1 MLDSNVL
8 RRGIR
13 RVALTTGEQKL
24 ESSEIIASETRHY
37 ELVLMVHP
45 DQSEQVPGM
54 IDRCKSFVTTRG
66 GTVHRVED
74 WGRRQLAY
82 PILKVAKA
90 HYLLFNI
97 ECSKSDVREL
107 DRSFKFNDAIIRHLC
122 VSSSG
127 IPEGSSAMMRVVQK
141 EAARKVEAG
150 VSSQET

>member
-1 MLDSNVL
+1 MESNEV
-8 RRGIR
+8 
-13 RVALTTGEQKL
+13 
-24 ESSEIIASETRHY
+24 IASETRHY

-97 ECSKSDVREL
+97 ECSKSDVKEL

-122 VSSSG
+122 VLSSG
-127 IPEGSSAMMRVVQK
+127 IPEGSSAMMRVVQQ
-141 EAARKVEAG
+141 EAAKKVEMG
-150 VSSQET
+150 VSSQEN

>member
-1 MLDSNVL
+1 M
-8 RRGIR
+8 
-13 RVALTTGEQKL
+13 
-24 ESSEIIASETRHY
+24 ESSEIVASETRHY

-141 EAARKVEAG
+141 EAAKKAEVG
-150 VSSQET
+150 VSSKES

>member
-1 MLDSNVL
+1 MESNEV
-8 RRGIR
+8 
-13 RVALTTGEQKL
+13 
-24 ESSEIIASETRHY
+24 IASETRHY

-122 VSSSG
+122 VLSSG
-127 IPEGSSAMMRVVQK
+127 IPEGSSAMMRVVQQ
-141 EAARKVEAG
+141 EAAKKVEMGA
-150 VSSQET
+150 SSQEN

>member
-1 MLDSNVL
+1 MESNEV
-8 RRGIR
+8 
-13 RVALTTGEQKL
+13 
-24 ESSEIIASETRHY
+24 IASETRHY

-82 PILKVAKA
+82 TILKVAKA

-122 VSSSG
+122 VLSSG
-127 IPEGSSAMMRVVQK
+127 IPEGSSAMMRVVQQ
-141 EAARKVEAG
+141 EAAKKVEMG
-150 VSSQET
+150 VSSQEN

>member
-1 MLDSNVL
+1 
-8 RRGIR
+8 
-13 RVALTTGEQKL
+13 
-24 ESSEIIASETRHY
+24 
-37 ELVLMVHP
+37 MVHP

-54 IDRCKSFVTTRG
+54 IDRCKSFVTNRG

-122 VSSSG
+122 VSSAG
-127 IPEGSSAMMRVVQK
+127 IPEGSSSMMRVVQK
-141 EAARKVEAG
+141 EAAKKVEMG
-150 VSSQET
+150 VTSQEN

>member
-1 MLDSNVL
+1 M
-8 RRGIR
+8 
-13 RVALTTGEQKL
+13 
-24 ESSEIIASETRHY
+24 ESSEVIASETRHY

-122 VSSSG
+122 VLSSG
-127 IPEGSSAMMRVVQK
+127 IPEGSSAMMRVVQQ
-141 EAARKVEAG
+141 EAAKKGEMGA
-150 VSSQET
+150 SSQEN

>member
-1 MLDSNVL
+1 MLDSDVL
-8 RRGIR
+8 RRGNR
-13 RVALTTGEQKL
+13 RVATTTGEQKL
-24 ESSEIIASETRHY
+24 ESSESVASETRHY
-37 ELVLMVHP
+37 EVVLMVHP

-122 VSSSG
+122 VSSPG
-127 IPEGSSAMMRVVQK
+127 IPDGSSAMMRVVQK
-141 EAARKVEAG
+141 EAAKKVETGA
-150 VSSQET
+150 SPQES

>member
-1 MLDSNVL
+1 M
-8 RRGIR
+8 
-13 RVALTTGEQKL
+13 
-24 ESSEIIASETRHY
+24 ESSEVIASETRHY

-54 IDRCKSFVTTRG
+54 IERCKSFVTIRG

-97 ECSKSDVREL
+97 ECSKSDIREL

-122 VSSSG
+122 VLSSG
-127 IPEGSSAMMRVVQK
+127 IPEGSSAMMKVVQQ
-141 EAARKVEAG
+141 EAAKKVEMG
-150 VSSQET
+150 VSSQEN

>member
-1 MLDSNVL
+1 MGSN
-8 RRGIR
+8 
-13 RVALTTGEQKL
+13 
-24 ESSEIIASETRHY
+24 ETMVTEARHY

-54 IDRCKSFVTTRG
+54 IERCKTFVTTRG

-127 IPEGSSAMMRVVQK
+127 VPEGSSPMMKVVQK
-141 EAARKVEAG
+141 EAAKKVEAG
-150 VSSQET
+150 VSATEN

>member
-1 MLDSNVL
+1 MESNEV
-8 RRGIR
+8 
-13 RVALTTGEQKL
+13 
-24 ESSEIIASETRHY
+24 IASETRHY

-97 ECSKSDVREL
+97 ECSKSDVKEL

-122 VSSSG
+122 VLSSG
-127 IPEGSSAMMRVVQK
+127 IPEGSSAMMRVVQQ
-141 EAARKVEAG
+141 EAAKKVEVGA
-150 VSSQET
+150 SSQEN

>member
-1 MLDSNVL
+1 MVTE
-8 RRGIR
+8 
-13 RVALTTGEQKL
+13 A
-24 ESSEIIASETRHY
+24 RHY

-45 DQSEQVPGM
+45 DQSEHVPGM
-54 IDRCKSFVTTRG
+54 IERCKTFVTTRG

-127 IPEGSSAMMRVVQK
+127 VPEGSSPMMKVVQK
-141 EAARKVEAG
+141 EAAKKVETG
-150 VSSQET
+150 VSATES

>member
-1 MLDSNVL
+1 M
-8 RRGIR
+8 
-13 RVALTTGEQKL
+13 
-24 ESSEIIASETRHY
+24 ESSDLITSETRHY

-66 GTVHRVED
+66 GTIHRVED

-141 EAARKVEAG
+141 EAAKKVETGAL
-150 VSSQET
+150 SQEN

>member
-1 MLDSNVL
+1 M
-8 RRGIR
+8 
-13 RVALTTGEQKL
+13 
-24 ESSEIIASETRHY
+24 ESKEIIASETRHY

-141 EAARKVEAG
+141 EAAKKVEVGA
-150 VSSQET
+150 SSQES

>member
-1 MLDSNVL
+1 METN
-8 RRGIR
+8 
-13 RVALTTGEQKL
+13 GENPV
-24 ESSEIIASETRHY
+24 SSRHY

-54 IDRCKSFVTTRG
+54 IDRCKTFATTRG

-107 DRSFKFNDAIIRHLC
+107 DHSFKFNDAIIRHLC
-122 VSSSG
+122 VSSPG
-127 IPEGSSAMMRVVQK
+127 IPEGSSAMMKVVQK
-141 EAARKVEAG
+141 EAAKKVEVGTSAP
-150 VSSQET
+150 EK

>member
-1 MLDSNVL
+1 M
-8 RRGIR
+8 
-13 RVALTTGEQKL
+13 
-24 ESSEIIASETRHY
+24 ESSEAIASEIRHY

-122 VSSSG
+122 VLSSG
-127 IPEGSSAMMRVVQK
+127 IPEGSSAMMRVVQQ
-141 EAARKVEAG
+141 EAAKKVEMG
-150 VSSQET
+150 VSSQEN

>member
-1 MLDSNVL
+1 MLDSVL
-8 RRGIR
+8 RRGNNASLKPQEKR
-13 RVALTTGEQKL
+13 NWKAAKV
-24 ESSEIIASETRHY
+24 IASETRHY

-141 EAARKVEAG
+141 EAAKKVETG
-150 VSSQET
+150 VSSQEN

>member
-1 MLDSNVL
+1 MEGSENVA
-8 RRGIR
+8 G
-13 RVALTTGEQKL
+13 
-24 ESSEIIASETRHY
+24 ETRHY

-122 VSSSG
+122 VLSSG
-127 IPEGSSAMMRVVQK
+127 IPEGSSAMMRVEQQ
-141 EAARKVEAG
+141 EAAKKVEVG
-150 VSSQET
+150 VS

>member
-1 MLDSNVL
+1 MD
-8 RRGIR
+8 
-13 RVALTTGEQKL
+13 
-24 ESSEIIASETRHY
+24 SSEVIASETRHY

-122 VSSSG
+122 VLSSG
-127 IPEGSSAMMRVVQK
+127 IPEGSSAMMRVVQQ
-141 EAARKVEAG
+141 EAAKKVEVG
-150 VSSQET
+150 ISSQEN

>member
-1 MLDSNVL
+1 M
-8 RRGIR
+8 
-13 RVALTTGEQKL
+13 
-24 ESSEIIASETRHY
+24 ESSEAIASENRHY

-54 IDRCKSFVTTRG
+54 IDRCNSFVTTRG

-122 VSSSG
+122 VLSSG
-127 IPEGSSAMMRVVQK
+127 IPEGSSAMMRVVQQ
-141 EAARKVEAG
+141 EAAKKVEVG
-150 VSSQET
+150 VSSQEN